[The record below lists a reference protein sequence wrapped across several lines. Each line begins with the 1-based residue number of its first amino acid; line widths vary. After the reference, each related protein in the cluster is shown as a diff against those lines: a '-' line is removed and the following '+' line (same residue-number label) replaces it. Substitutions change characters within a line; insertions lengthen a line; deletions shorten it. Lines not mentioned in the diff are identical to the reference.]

1 MLQQRSSLTRLIA
14 AGLAAAAI
22 APAAAV
28 AVPIDNGPGVTRDFR
43 NPDQVTPGNHG
54 TPSNGAPQWP
64 INPRP
69 IAPAKPTATTTT
81 PDTGG
86 IDTVAWIGIGGGA
99 LVATA
104 GLGLV
109 GLKRLRTTRQRQLA

>member
-1 MLQQRSSLTRLIA
+1 MLQQRSSLTRFIA

-28 AVPIDNGPGVTRDFR
+28 AVPVDNGPGVTRDFR

-64 INPRP
+64 TNPRP
-69 IAPAKPTATTTT
+69 IPRAQPATS
-81 PDTGG
+81 DGG
-86 IDTVAWIGIGGGA
+86 GVDAALIAIGGAA
-99 LVATA
+99 LVATG
-104 GLGLV
+104 GLGLAYR
-109 GLKRLRTTRQRQLA
+109 KRAGRQRQVA

>member
-54 TPSNGAPQWP
+54 TPSNSAPQWP
-64 INPRP
+64 TNPRP
-69 IAPAKPTATTTT
+69 IPRAEPAPSDGGGGVDAALIAIGGAALVT
-81 PDTGG
+81 TGG
-86 IDTVAWIGIGGGA
+86 
-99 LVATA
+99 
-104 GLGLV
+104 LGFAYR
-109 GLKRLRTTRQRQLA
+109 KRAERQRQLA

>member
-28 AVPIDNGPGVTRDFR
+28 AVPIDGGPGVTQDLRA
-43 NPDQVTPGNHG
+43 PDQVTPGNG

-64 INPRP
+64 TNPRP
-69 IAPAKPTATTTT
+69 IPRAQPATS
-81 PDTGG
+81 DGG
-86 IDTVAWIGIGGGA
+86 GVDAALIAIGGAA
-99 LVATA
+99 LVATG
-104 GLGLV
+104 GLGLAYR
-109 GLKRLRTTRQRQLA
+109 KRAGRQRQVA